1 MASKVEIL
9 GGQLDGSTLDNAAS
23 ESTLKELVEAI
34 KKLEATTAKSGKG
47 GQGAG
52 NSPSVDTSGANSA
65 LDDMAKKTD
74 KSSNRVNSS
83 FESLGKAMG
92 INITRLG
99 QFGDTFNVLKK
110 NVLAGNNNLSDFTNA
125 LAYLPGPLGAFAN
138 ALTGSIAALE
148 EMQKTQRMLAN
159 NGASFNNSLLD
170 MRIAAA
176 ESGLSLAE
184 YADFVK
190 SNAQGIAGLGDTIT
204 EGAQKLS
211 ALGKAVGDSGL
222 DVEFMKLGMSAQ
234 QARIAAM
241 RFSSELVKGDRVRSA
256 SVNELAS
263 ASLSYEKDLDLL
275 AKQTGRSKD
284 ELRNFADGLIKKSG
298 AMLFSFAGMAPGVQA
313 SMKAIMNTVGNT
325 MGDGAATAMA
335 DLVSGAA
342 APSSEASAMFQSQ
355 VPGAVKAFKD
365 MKDVANDTSLSDE
378 QRRAKLDMLQAK
390 AQAEQL
396 KFLQT
401 EQGRF
406 MMQNKSKLS
415 PAQREFVDGLE
426 KNAASL
432 SAQGIDINKA
442 SAADIEASIAAKRA
456 EQERQAALDAGLNRF
471 QGLLTNIGSMLQTKF
486 FTLIKDGLN
495 MAFEAFDKLGTTLK
509 PLITGVKMVGDEFEM
524 IGNRIGG
531 AFDEVVSSL
540 QPMRDMI
547 TGMFVALNEAFGPM
561 ISTVTDWLVPAFQG
575 ISDFIQENLT
585 PIVGAVVTVLGTMA
599 VMALPAIISGLVAF
613 GASLVTAAAT
623 ILAPFLPVILAVA
636 AVAYGFA
643 KLKQAGWD
651 VQTALEAIK
660 DNLYKYMFLPFK
672 EIFVNL
678 LSFLPQKLGGYSKE
692 EEEVAKKGLDDEKAA
707 LAARATARDATRA
720 NNVKENAIAA
730 EKVKEEN
737 KKFREEKAAGRAQ
750 QDAAQAKKDAI
761 REVESADAMERSK
774 ARALKGMRELAG
786 IEKPSTGPAVAP
798 SPGTG
803 GTVPGA
809 AGASSAPLNQD
820 QQKNLELIKAS
831 LVKQGITDP
840 KMIAATLGNVM
851 KESGGKTQDENLNYK
866 NTSNDRIRG
875 IFKSATAGKS
885 DAEINEMKSSPEK
898 MAEANYG
905 SGTKLGAGMGNTE
918 VGDGWKFRGRGFIQ
932 ITGKNNYS
940 AASKAIFGDDRLVK
954 NPDMAND
961 PAVAAEI
968 SAWFMKRGTTAMAAK
983 MGLDPTKDQASA
995 NLVATS
1001 VIAGGDVRK
1010 KGDYL
1015 AKEVVGKVDKS
1026 AGSAQ
1031 IQAIAN
1037 GTGSS
1042 SASAT
1047 PTTQTASAK
1056 PTPVG
1061 GTAPTGQRTSLWSRL
1076 TSSTADTP
1084 PDQAAKDKAEKDKAQ
1099 AEKDKANQ
1107 APSTPATNPITD
1119 VITSLNTSLT
1129 QLTMLQARA
1138 VSIAEQQLRA
1148 TNGLSRDAYKAV

>member
-47 GQGAG
+47 GAG
-52 NSPSVDTSGANSA
+52 GGKSPSIDTSGADAA
-65 LDDMAKKTD
+65 LDEMAKKTD

-83 FESLGKAMG
+83 FESLGKALG
-92 INITRLG
+92 INVARLG
-99 QFGDTFNVLKK
+99 QFSDTFNVLKK

-211 ALGKAVGDSGL
+211 ALGKAVGESGL

-234 QARIAAM
+234 GARIAAM
-241 RFSSELVKGDRVRSA
+241 KFTSELVKGDRVRSA
-256 SVNELAS
+256 SANELAS

-284 ELRNFADGLIKKSG
+284 ELRSFADGMIKKSG

-313 SMKAIMNTVGNT
+313 SMKSIMNTVGNT

-365 MKDVANDTSLSDE
+365 MKDVANDTSLSE
-378 QRRAKLDMLQAK
+378 EERRAKLDMLQAK

-401 EQGRF
+401 EQGKF

-432 SAQGIDINKA
+432 SAQGIDITKA

-456 EQERQAALDAGLNRF
+456 EQQRQAALDAGMNRF
-471 QGLLTNIGSMLQTKF
+471 QGMMTNISSALQTGF
-486 FTLIKDGLN
+486 FKLVKEGLN

-547 TGMFVALNEAFGPM
+547 TGMFTSLNESLGPV
-561 ISTVTDWLVPAFQG
+561 ISTFTDWLMPAIQG
-575 ISDFIQENLT
+575 VSDFIQENLT
-585 PIVGAVVTVLGTMA
+585 PIVGAVVAVLGTMA

-636 AVAYGFA
+636 AVAAGFIL
-643 KLKQAGWD
+643 LKKAGWD
-651 VQTALEAIK
+651 FQTALEAVK
-660 DNLYKYMFLPFK
+660 DNLYKYMFLPMK
-672 EIFVNL
+672 GLFVEL
-678 LSFLPQKLGGYSKE
+678 LSVLPQKLGGYSKE
-692 EEEVAKKGLDDEKAA
+692 QEAAARQGLADEEAA
-707 LAARATARDATRA
+707 LASRATARDKIRE
-720 NNVKENAIAA
+720 NNIKENAIAS

-761 REVESADAMERSK
+761 REVESADSMERSK
-774 ARALKGMRELAG
+774 ARAVKQMRELAG
-786 IEKPSTGPAVAP
+786 IEKPTAGPAVAP
-798 SPGTG
+798 SPTTPGPA
-803 GTVPGA
+803 VPGGKVPS
-809 AGASSAPLNQD
+809 GALDKMQGLQS
-820 QQKNLELIKAS
+820 ELAS
-831 LVKQGITDP
+831 KGITDP
-840 KMIAATLGNVM
+840 KAVANIMAQVQA
-851 KESGGKTQDENLNYK
+851 ESGGVAKSENLKY
-866 NTSNDRIRG
+866 S
-875 IFKSATAGKS
+875 GKKLF
-885 DAEINEMKSSPEK
+885 EM
-898 MAEANYG
+898 Y
-905 SGTKLGAGMGNTE
+905 GAGNKGGNKVRFNSVEEADAVASKGEEAVGNVIYGGRMGNKE
-918 VGDGWKFRGRGFIQ
+918 DEGYKYRGRGLIQ
-932 ITGKNNYS
+932 LTGKDNY
-940 AASKAIFGDDRLVK
+940 KKFGDMIGVDLVK

-961 PAVAAEI
+961 PAIAQKLAAAYFSEKQKKGVNLSDINAVGKAVGYAGGAAET
-968 SAWFMKRGTTAMAAK
+968 AKRSQLADGFSSQ
-983 MGLDPTKDQASA
+983 L
-995 NLVATS
+995 
-1001 VIAGGDVRK
+1001 AGG
-1010 KGDYL
+1010 
-1015 AKEVVGKVDKS
+1015 S
-1026 AGSAQ
+1026 AP
-1031 IQAIAN
+1031 N
-1037 GTGSS
+1037 
-1042 SASAT
+1042 
-1047 PTTQTASAK
+1047 TQTAAAK
-1056 PTPVG
+1056 LPTPGATVPNG
-1061 GTAPTGQRTSLWSRL
+1061 ASAVAATAGMSEQDKLLAQNKSKLSPEQQALVDAKSTQPTQ
-1076 TSSTADTP
+1076 TA
-1084 PDQAAKDKAEKDKAQ
+1084 AA
-1099 AEKDKANQ
+1099 
-1107 APSTPATNPITD
+1107 PATNPITE
-1119 VITSLNTSLT
+1119 VIASLNTSLA
-1129 QLTMLQARA
+1129 QLTMLQGRA